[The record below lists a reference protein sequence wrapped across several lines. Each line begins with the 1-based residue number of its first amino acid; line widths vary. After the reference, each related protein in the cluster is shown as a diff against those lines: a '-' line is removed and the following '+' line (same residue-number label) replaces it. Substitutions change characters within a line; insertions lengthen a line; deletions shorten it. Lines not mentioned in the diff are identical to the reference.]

1 MSDNNPNVSE
11 GKKLAIEGGKP
22 VRAKPI
28 APLVEI
34 GSSCKKRI

>member
-1 MSDNNPNVSE
+1 MSDNDPNVS
-11 GKKLAIEGGKP
+11 EGGKP